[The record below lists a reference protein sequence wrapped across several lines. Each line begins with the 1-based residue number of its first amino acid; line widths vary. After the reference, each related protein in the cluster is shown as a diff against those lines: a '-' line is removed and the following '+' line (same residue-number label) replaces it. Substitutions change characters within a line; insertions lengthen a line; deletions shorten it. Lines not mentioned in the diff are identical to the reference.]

1 VAKYSFIQFFR
12 NIPIKFK
19 QMLII
24 MITSCIVLLSAC
36 MAFIANEFYTF
47 RDVMIYD
54 FSILANI
61 LVKNSE
67 TSLHLKDSKAVE
79 DVLSALKANQHIVSA
94 CIYLKDNRLFAGYV
108 RSGNNSYKK
117 NGSSLKLEPTSLVA
131 SSLRLEPLVG
141 SSLRLE
147 PTCDGCPYILKKE
160 TEENHYFQA
169 GYMHMFHQIL
179 ENQDEIGTLYIC
191 FDLERF
197 YFRLKRYIGIAI
209 LVMGVTLCVAFLLS
223 SLFQGVIS
231 NPILQLAKTV
241 KTVSEKK
248 DYSIRAE
255 KKGNDEI
262 GVLIDAFNDMLKE
275 IQDRDTEFESYQ
287 EHLEEEVY
295 ERTSKLSATNKELT
309 DAKDK
314 AEVANRAK
322 SEFLANMSHEI
333 RTPMNAIIGMSGL
346 ALNTELTAKQKNYLE
361 TIYKSGHSLM
371 GIINDIL
378 DISKIEAGK
387 MDIEIIDFRLTSLT
401 DELSA
406 LFYEKV
412 TEKGIE
418 LSISVDN
425 DVPDELTG
433 DPMRLRQV
441 LLNLISNAI
450 KFTHK
455 GEVSVNVNSLEES
468 SEKVRLLFS
477 VKDTGI
483 GISPDQIEKLF
494 APFTQADTTTTRQ
507 YGGTGLG
514 LAISRHL
521 TDMMGGEIWVES
533 EPGNGSTFY
542 FTVLLKRQSLEKI
555 EESKADEDRKT
566 DKTSKNIKNI
576 QGIKILLVE
585 DNQINQQVASEILG
599 NAGILV
605 DIVNNGQEVVEKIKN
620 WESGI
625 ANNQPPTANRQSPIA
640 NRQLPY
646 DAILMDIQMPVMD
659 GYEATRQIR
668 NLPSDI
674 HNIPIIAMTAHA
686 MKGDREKCLEA
697 GMSDYVTKPIDTDQL
712 FSALSRWIKTD
723 NTENRSQESGVRI
736 QEAESDIPFPEHLQ
750 GIDVDDALKRLGGN
764 KQLFRKLL
772 YEFYEDYH
780 NIAREI
786 RDSLKKGDTDT
797 AMQLSHSIKGV
808 AGNFSAKEL
817 YEASVNLEKEIKHG
831 KADHFNHLLYH
842 FENALNS
849 VLESVLSMKKD
860 AAETKNGSEEAAEV
874 NISKITP
881 VFKELS
887 GFLIKNNPKAETYMD
902 LLKKML
908 GHSAYSDEIK
918 ALEGQINKFDF
929 KNALKTLTKISD
941 LIGITSD
948 IKK

>member
-1 VAKYSFIQFFR
+1 MAKYSFIQFFR

-19 QMLII
+19 QMIII
-24 MITSCIVLLSAC
+24 MVTSGIVLLSAC
-36 MAFIANEFYTF
+36 MSFIANELYTF

-61 LVKNSE
+61 IVKNSE
-67 TSLHLKDSKAVE
+67 TSLHLKDSKAAE
-79 DVLSALKANQHIVSA
+79 EVLSALKANQHIVSA

-117 NGSSLKLEPTSLVA
+117 NRIFLTDKPKA
-131 SSLRLEPLVG
+131 
-141 SSLRLE
+141 
-147 PTCDGCPYILKKE
+147 DCPYILKKK
-160 TEENHYFQA
+160 TENHYFQD
-169 GYMHMFHQIL
+169 GCMHMFHQIK

-197 YFRLKRYIGIAI
+197 YFRLKRYIGIAL
-209 LVMGVTLCVAFLLS
+209 LVMGVTLCAAFLLS
-223 SLFQGVIS
+223 FVFQGVIS

-275 IQDRDTEFESYQ
+275 IQDRDTEFETYQ
-287 EHLEEEVY
+287 EHLEKEVY

-346 ALNTELTAKQKNYLE
+346 ALNTELTPKQKNYLE

-412 TEKGIE
+412 AEKGIE

-494 APFTQADTTTTRQ
+494 APFTQADTTTTRK
-507 YGGTGLG
+507 YGGTWAWTGNQQTSDRYDG
-514 LAISRHL
+514 RGN
-521 TDMMGGEIWVES
+521 MGGE
-533 EPGNGSTFY
+533 
-542 FTVLLKRQSLEKI
+542 
-555 EESKADEDRKT
+555 
-566 DKTSKNIKNI
+566 
-576 QGIKILLVE
+576 
-585 DNQINQQVASEILG
+585 
-599 NAGILV
+599 
-605 DIVNNGQEVVEKIKN
+605 
-620 WESGI
+620 
-625 ANNQPPTANRQSPIA
+625 
-640 NRQLPY
+640 
-646 DAILMDIQMPVMD
+646 
-659 GYEATRQIR
+659 
-668 NLPSDI
+668 
-674 HNIPIIAMTAHA
+674 
-686 MKGDREKCLEA
+686 
-697 GMSDYVTKPIDTDQL
+697 
-712 FSALSRWIKTD
+712 
-723 NTENRSQESGVRI
+723 
-736 QEAESDIPFPEHLQ
+736 
-750 GIDVDDALKRLGGN
+750 
-764 KQLFRKLL
+764 
-772 YEFYEDYH
+772 
-780 NIAREI
+780 
-786 RDSLKKGDTDT
+786 
-797 AMQLSHSIKGV
+797 
-808 AGNFSAKEL
+808 
-817 YEASVNLEKEIKHG
+817 
-831 KADHFNHLLYH
+831 
-842 FENALNS
+842 
-849 VLESVLSMKKD
+849 
-860 AAETKNGSEEAAEV
+860 
-874 NISKITP
+874 
-881 VFKELS
+881 
-887 GFLIKNNPKAETYMD
+887 
-902 LLKKML
+902 
-908 GHSAYSDEIK
+908 
-918 ALEGQINKFDF
+918 
-929 KNALKTLTKISD
+929 
-941 LIGITSD
+941 
-948 IKK
+948 